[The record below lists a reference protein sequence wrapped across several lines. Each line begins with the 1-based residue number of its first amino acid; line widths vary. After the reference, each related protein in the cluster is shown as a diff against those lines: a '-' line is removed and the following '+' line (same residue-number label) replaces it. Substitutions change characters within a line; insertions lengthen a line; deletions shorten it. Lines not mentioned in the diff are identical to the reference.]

1 MAAED
6 QFIPKYYRVEK
17 CLRDR
22 IRSGELKPGDPV
34 PPESQLVQQF
44 NISRMTVRQALS
56 RLVFEG
62 LIDRQRGR
70 GSFVAEARFQHTHLF
85 PSFEEEMQA
94 RGATTSHK
102 LIEKRVEPAEGKAAE
117 SLGLAE
123 GTPVV
128 VIERQRFVD
137 GQVVG
142 YEIRYFP
149 RWIGDALTT
158 EELEGQPLVP
168 AMKRILGRVH
178 THLRLRITASVA
190 RVKEAKILE
199 TKAGVP
205 ILIRENIWY
214 VEPEGPIQYG
224 KSLYRGDRYQM
235 DLDLTSW
242 PQGGGPARGQ
252 G

>member
-1 MAAED
+1 
-6 QFIPKYYRVEK
+6 
-17 CLRDR
+17 
-22 IRSGELKPGDPV
+22 
-34 PPESQLVQQF
+34 
-44 NISRMTVRQALS
+44 
-56 RLVFEG
+56 
-62 LIDRQRGR
+62 
-70 GSFVAEARFQHTHLF
+70 VAEARFQHTHLF